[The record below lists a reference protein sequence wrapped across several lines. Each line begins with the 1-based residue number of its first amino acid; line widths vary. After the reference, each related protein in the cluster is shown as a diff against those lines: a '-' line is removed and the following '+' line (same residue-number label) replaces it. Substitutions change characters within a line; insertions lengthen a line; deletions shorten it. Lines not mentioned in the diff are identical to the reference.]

1 MVRFV
6 DCFIFN
12 DELDLLEFRFE
23 EHDSFTDL
31 FILIESSKTF
41 SGKPKPLHASSN
53 IERFHRWAHK
63 LIVIVI
69 NEKLIEKKHGFGL
82 EEFSRH
88 IGIQKIKDLL
98 DKNILNPD
106 DILSVV
112 SDVDEIYDEDEILKI
127 KKPSGEDGALSHPIR
142 PLLRFHYYSLKIGR
156 PSNMH
161 WSPQKRLKIIRA
173 KDLKEFTIEEIQ
185 HKTGPL
191 RDKEK
196 MGWHLSY
203 FGGVEMVRKKL
214 SEFSHS
220 SMKNVR
226 ECIDNP
232 ELIRQRIENNED
244 ILGRSWEKLVVMEPE
259 KIPKRTDLIVL
270 YQLDAIYT

>member
-1 MVRFV
+1 MVKFV

-23 EHDSFTDL
+23 EHDPFVDL
-31 FILIESSKTF
+31 FILVESNKTF
-41 SGKPKPLHASSN
+41 SGKPKPLYATDN
-53 IERFHRWAHK
+53 IERFDRWAHK
-63 LIVIVI
+63 LIVVVI
-69 NEKLIEKKHGFGL
+69 DDTLIQKKHGFGL

-88 IGIQKIKDLL
+88 IGIQKIKELV
-98 DKNILNPD
+98 DKKTLGPQ

-112 SDVDEIYDEDEILKI
+112 SDVDEIYDEAEI
-127 KKPSGEDGALSHPIR
+127 KKLKGDGEGTLTRPLR

-156 PSNMH
+156 PKNQN
-161 WSPQKRLKIIRA
+161 WCPQKRLKLIRVGQL
-173 KDLKEFTIEEIQ
+173 KDFSIEEIQ
-185 HKTGPL
+185 HKTGPIT
-191 RDKEK
+191 DKEK

-226 ECIDNP
+226 ECIENP

-259 KIPKRTDLIVL
+259 KIPRRTDLLVL
-270 YQLDAIYT
+270 YGLDAIYI

>member
-1 MVRFV
+1 MVKFV

-12 DELDLLEFRFE
+12 DELDLLEFRLE
-23 EHDSFTDL
+23 EHDPFVDL
-31 FILIESSKTF
+31 FILVESNKTF
-41 SGKPKPLHASSN
+41 SGKPKPLYATDN
-53 IERFHRWAHK
+53 IERFNRWADK
-63 LIVIVI
+63 LIVVVI
-69 NEKLIEKKHGFGL
+69 DDTLIQKKHGFGL

-88 IGIQKIKDLL
+88 IGIQKIKELV
-98 DKNILNPD
+98 DKKIVNPR

-112 SDVDEIYDEDEILKI
+112 SDVDEIYDEHEI
-127 KKPSGEDGALSHPIR
+127 KKLKSDGEGTLTRPLR

-156 PSNMH
+156 PKNQN
-161 WSPQKRLKIIRA
+161 WCPQKRLKLIRVEQ
-173 KDLKEFTIEEIQ
+173 LKEFSIEEIQ
-185 HKTGPL
+185 HKTGPIT
-191 RDKEK
+191 DKEK

-226 ECIDNP
+226 ECIENP
-232 ELIRQRIENNED
+232 ELIRERIKNNED

-259 KIPKRTDLIVL
+259 RIPRRTDLLVL
-270 YQLDAIYT
+270 YGLDAIYN